1 MNQQVSTYLD
11 HAPGSVV
18 VVQAGTRGASSVMP
32 EETAEAARAVTGVA
46 SAVPIVSQYAVLD
59 LGQAKQYVSVVGYDP
74 AQGGPW
80 ALRQGRLPASDNEVV
95 LDAVLADRR
104 DVRLNDNFG
113 LMGQSFK
120 VVGLSN
126 GTTTWMTSY
135 LFMRLGEA
143 QSLFGSP
150 RTVSLVLV
158 APSPGVTPGELRQRL
173 TEIPGV
179 DVMLKSDLIA
189 NTRSTYLSVFGAPL
203 NLMAGI
209 ASVVGTLVV
218 GMVIYTA
225 TLERQREYGVL
236 KAVGARNRF
245 LYRVVATQ
253 ALAAALL
260 GALVGMGLA
269 MGAGQLIMALRP
281 QFLIK
286 VAPDSALLALVIGIA
301 GAESQVSAYIDHSGA
316 DAWVAQQGVWNM
328 HMASSTLPAAL
339 EERVRAVPGVASVTP
354 ILYLLST
361 VDTGKDNRLA
371 GADLPAD
378 DVLHD
383 AGHARHS

>member
-1 MNQQVSTYLD
+1 MNLAGRNLLQDMTRLLLSVAGVALAIMLILILTGFVAGMNQQVSTYLD

-18 VVQAGTRGASSVMP
+18 LVQAGTRGASSVMP
-32 EETAEAARAVTGVA
+32 EETADAVRAVAGVA
-46 SAVPIVSQYAVLD
+46 SAVPVVSQYAVLD
-59 LGQAKQYVSVVGYDP
+59 LGQTKQYVSVVGYDP
-74 AQGGPW
+74 ALGGGPW
-80 ALRQGRLPASDNEVV
+80 ALREGLLPASDNEVV

-158 APSPGVTPGELRQRL
+158 APSPGVTPEELRQRL
-173 TEIPGV
+173 AAIPGV
-179 DVMLKSDLIA
+179 DAMLKSDLIA

-269 MGAGQLIMALRP
+269 LGAGQLIMALRP
-281 QFLIK
+281 QFLIT
-286 VAPDSALLALVIGIA
+286 VAPDSALLALVIGI
-301 GAESQVSAYIDHSGA
+301 G
-316 DAWVAQQGVWNM
+316 
-328 HMASSTLPAAL
+328 MALLAALLPARML
-339 EERVRAVPGVASVTP
+339 G
-354 ILYLLST
+354 
-361 VDTGKDNRLA
+361 RLA
-371 GADLPAD
+371 PAE
-378 DVLHD
+378 VF
-383 AGHARHS
+383 RR